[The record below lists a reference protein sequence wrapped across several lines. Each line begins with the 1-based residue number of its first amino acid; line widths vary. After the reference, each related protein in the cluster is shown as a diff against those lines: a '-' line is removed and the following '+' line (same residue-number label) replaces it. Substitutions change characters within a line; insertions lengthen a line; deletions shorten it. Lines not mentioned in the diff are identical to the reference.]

1 MRNTLHNR
9 NKSKLILTTV
19 ILAVLLPV
27 MQMSV
32 FAAGSSGSAAKTLNM
47 SVAYGVTTLFSLLL
61 AGGYCVLLKKKD
73 TWLLFL
79 HASVVIVNL
88 GYFALSIS
96 KTLGEA
102 LLANRIAYFGSV
114 FLPLCMLMAIM
125 DVCRIRRVK
134 WLPALLI
141 CCSVAVFILAA
152 SPGYLDCYYKEV
164 SLVFI
169 NGMAKLEKVYG
180 PLHPVYLVYLLG
192 YFGMM
197 VGVILISIR
206 KKRVA
211 SHKHAAIL
219 LTVVFLNIAI
229 WFVEQLIYTEFEFLS
244 VSYIVSE
251 FLLLMLY
258 GMMQDYGILSTDQL
272 PPAQPAE
279 PVQQEVLPI
288 AEPVVETS
296 EDEMSPDIDG
306 AYTELSEERIAK
318 IAAQW
323 SVDYVLTGR
332 ECDVLCAILQDKKRK
347 DIAAEMCVTE
357 HTVKKHTGNIFS
369 KLEVSNRSELF
380 AKAEDEVA

>member
-1 MRNTLHNR
+1 MHNR
-9 NKSKLILTTV
+9 NKSKLILTAV
-19 ILAVLLPV
+19 ILAVLLPA

-32 FAAGSSGSAAKTLNM
+32 FAVGSSGSAAKAVNM
-47 SVAYGVTTLFSLLL
+47 SVVYGATTLFSLLL

-73 TWLLFL
+73 IWLLFL

-125 DVCRIRRVK
+125 DVCRVRRVK
-134 WLPALLI
+134 WLPGLLV

-152 SPGYLDCYYKEV
+152 SPGYLECYYKEV
-164 SLVFI
+164 TLVFI

-192 YFGMM
+192 FFGMM
-197 VGVILISIR
+197 IGVILTSIR

-251 FLLLMLY
+251 LLLLMLY
-258 GMMQDYGILSTDQL
+258 GMMQDYGILYTDQL
-272 PPAQPAE
+272 PSGEPSASPAQEA
-279 PVQQEVLPI
+279 LPI
-288 AEPVVETS
+288 AEPAAES
-296 EDEMSPDIDG
+296 PEEDLHSDVGG
-306 AYTELSEERIAK
+306 ACTAMSEERIAK
-318 IAAQW
+318 IAAKW

-332 ECDVLCAILQDKKRK
+332 ECDVLCAILQDKRRK
-347 DIAAEMCVTE
+347 DIASEMCVTE

-369 KLEVSNRSELF
+369 KLEVSSRSELF
-380 AKAEDEVA
+380 AKAEAEVA